1 MDNILDTIHSPKDI
15 KNFDNKQLELLANE
29 IREFLIDSVSKTGG
43 HLASNLGVVE
53 LTIALH
59 KVFSTPKDKI
69 IWDVGHQSYVHK
81 MVTGRKEQFNTLRQF
96 GGLSGFPK
104 TCESEHDFFNTG
116 HSSTSISAAL
126 GMAKARDIQK
136 QDYSVISV
144 IGDGALTGG
153 MAFEALN
160 DAGRSPN
167 NLIVVLND
175 NEMSITKNVGGLSTY
190 LTRIR
195 TEPGYSKVKQDI
207 NDILKKIPTIGES
220 MAKTVHKA
228 KASLKYLIMPGT
240 LFEELGFTYLGP
252 IDGHDIDE
260 LIRVMTKAKYMKGP
274 LLIHTYTTKG
284 KGYHHAEEK
293 PHTFHGI
300 SRFDKE
306 TGEVMVDKNKIDY
319 SYVFGQCLNNIA
331 AKDERIVAITAA
343 MCEGTGLGDFA
354 RNYPERFF
362 DVGIAEQ
369 HAVTFASGLAASGLK
384 PVLAVYSSFL
394 QRAYDQLIHDV
405 ALQNL
410 NVVIG
415 VDRAGLVGKDGETH
429 QGIYDLSF
437 LSHIPNMT
445 VMSPSCYNELEMML
459 TYAVHKHMGP
469 IAIRYPRGQEDEGV
483 PINNDEIIPGKGVL
497 IKEGSD
503 VSLVAVGKMVWTA
516 LKAAEQLEN
525 RGINAEVINVRS
537 IKPLDETL
545 IIHSGMKTGKIV
557 TLEDNTVIGGLG
569 SAVESLLNRKNCTD
583 IAIKLIGLPDEFIP
597 HGKVNELF
605 IQYGLDIGSVTR
617 KIMKFTH
624 GQ

>member
-1 MDNILDTIHSPKDI
+1 MDKLLDTIHSPKDI
-15 KNFDNKQLELLANE
+15 KTLNNTQLDMLADE
-29 IREFLIDSVSKTGG
+29 IREFLLDSVSKTGG

-69 IWDVGHQSYVHK
+69 VWDVGHQSYVHK
-81 MVTGRKEQFNTLRQF
+81 ILTGRKEQFNTLRLF

-126 GMAKARDIQK
+126 GMAKARDIMK

-195 TEPGYSKVKQDI
+195 TEPRYSKVKQGVH
-207 NDILKKIPTIGES
+207 DILNKIPIVGEY
-220 MAKTVHKA
+220 MANIVHKT
-228 KASLKYLIMPGT
+228 KTSFKYLIMPGT
-240 LFEELGFTYLGP
+240 LFEELGFTYIGP
-252 IDGHDIDE
+252 IDGHDIEE
-260 LIRVMTKAKYMKGP
+260 LIRVLDKAKKMKGP

-306 TGEVMVDKNKIDY
+306 TGEVMADKNVSNY
-319 SYVFGQCLNNIA
+319 SHIFGQCLNDIA
-331 AKDERIVAITAA
+331 AKDENIVAITAA

-354 RNYPERFF
+354 QNYPDRFF

-445 VMSPSCYNELEMML
+445 IMSPSCYKELEMML
-459 TYAVHKHMGP
+459 KYAVLKHNGP
-469 IAIRYPRGQEDEGV
+469 IAIRYPRGQENEGV
-483 PINNDEIIPGKGVL
+483 PINNSEIMPGKGVL

-516 LKAAEQLEN
+516 LKAAEKLE
-525 RGINAEVINVRS
+525 RIGINAEIVNIRC

-545 IIHSGMKTGKIV
+545 IIKSGMKTGKIV

-569 SAVESLLNRKNCTD
+569 SAVESLLNQKNSSD

-605 IQYGLDIGSVTR
+605 IQYGLDVDSVTR
-617 KIMKFTH
+617 KIMKFVH
-624 GQ
+624 GK